1 MKKYL
6 PERFDLSPPFDR
18 TRVELLHRAPSSV
31 NTEGVPV
38 GREALWTA
46 VIDATVIV
54 VYGPVVLRKA
64 VSPAMR

>member
-18 TRVELLHRAPSSV
+18 TRVELLHRAPSCV

-38 GREALWTA
+38 GWEALWTS
-46 VIDATVIV
+46 VVDAAVIV
-54 VYGPVVLRKA
+54 VHSPVVLREA
-64 VSPAMR
+64 ISPAM